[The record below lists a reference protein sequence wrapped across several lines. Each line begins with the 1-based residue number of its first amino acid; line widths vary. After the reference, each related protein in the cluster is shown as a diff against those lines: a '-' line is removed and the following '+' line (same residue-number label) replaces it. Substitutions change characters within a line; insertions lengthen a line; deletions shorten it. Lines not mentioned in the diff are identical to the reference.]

1 MNLLKKIDKD
11 IEWTREMNLCK
22 NLTRVLT
29 ILVGD
34 FMEPIYS
41 NVQKPEDTNV
51 REYIYRDLFLWC
63 ILTRQLNLGKVF
75 LSQMKIRLCS
85 ALIASKI
92 LRSFI
97 KYAPDERSQDQLS
110 SEADDFENIAIECIH
125 CSYVY
130 DHGKACELIMRQ
142 IDMYGEITCLQM
154 AVIADAKKFL
164 HEDACQALL
173 TNIWYDKINP
183 AQERRRLFVNL
194 LTMGVA
200 QFGFSL
206 YDKRKEQQR
215 KQQQQQQ
222 HAVKVNLSGI

>member
-1 MNLLKKIDKD
+1 MNLLKKIDKN
-11 IEWTREMNLCK
+11 IEWTKEMDLYK
-22 NLTRVLT
+22 NLIRILT

-34 FMEPIYS
+34 FMEPIYL
-41 NVQKPEDTNV
+41 NAQNPEDANV

-75 LSQMKIRLCS
+75 LSQMKTRLCS
-85 ALIASKI
+85 ALVASKI

-110 SEADDFENIAIECIH
+110 SEADDFENIAIECIR
-125 CSYVY
+125 CSYIY
-130 DHGKACELIMRQ
+130 DHGQACELIVRP

-154 AVIADAKKFL
+154 AIVADAKKFL

-183 AQERRRLFVNL
+183 AQEHKRLFVNL

-206 YDKRKEQQR
+206 YDKHKERRR
-215 KQQQQQQ
+215 KQ
-222 HAVKVNLSGI
+222 HVVEVNLTGI